1 MLFLRYKD
9 DLIIEVQHKTA
20 KTKTTKAKAMLK
32 HTNNK
37 QKNNNKEGPFLK
49 EKMGGLELSVSNNM
63 ITPTTLTKTQF
74 IGFELALSPNN
85 KEALVCPIIRDCTI
99 NSVRLT
105 AQISIPQSRPQ

>member
-1 MLFLRYKD
+1 
-9 DLIIEVQHKTA
+9 
-20 KTKTTKAKAMLK
+20 
-32 HTNNK
+32 
-37 QKNNNKEGPFLK
+37 
-49 EKMGGLELSVSNNM
+49 M